1 MKPIKLLVI
10 KIAIKKDNNIN
21 HEIDIELKAKIKQKL
36 ERRIRKKNQIML
48 KKKKIITNFQ

>member
-21 HEIDIELKAKIKQKL
+21 HETDIELKAKIKQKL

>member
-1 MKPIKLLVI
+1 MKPIKILVI

-48 KKKKIITNFQ
+48 KKKKFITNFQ

>member
-1 MKPIKLLVI
+1 MKPIKILVI

>member
-48 KKKKIITNFQ
+48 KKKNL